1 MGYLN
6 KTYTMKTQIKTLG
19 FSLLFGA
26 SLFAQQGKQLSPEE
40 KINKHVDRLEKQ
52 LELSPD
58 QKEKI
63 KAESIILH
71 KQLNELKPSKEE
83 RMAHKL
89 EKQKHKEAV
98 KAEISPLL
106 TEEQKQKLAELETKR
121 KEKRK
126 AEKDNKK
133 GKAHKKQHDKKR
145 LSPSERAKKRTNRM
159 DKAVG
164 LSEEQ
169 KQKITAIHLAS
180 IEKKQAKKEAF
191 QSERSA
197 KKEKKQ

>member
-71 KQLNELKPSKEE
+71 KQLNELKPFKEE

-98 KAEISPLL
+98 KAEMSPLL
-106 TEEQKQKLAELETKR
+106 TEEQKQKLAEL
-121 KEKRK
+121 
-126 AEKDNKK
+126 D
-133 GKAHKKQHDKKR
+133 
-145 LSPSERAKKRTNRM
+145 P
-159 DKAVG
+159 
-164 LSEEQ
+164 
-169 KQKITAIHLAS
+169 
-180 IEKKQAKKEAF
+180 
-191 QSERSA
+191 
-197 KKEKKQ
+197 KEKKNEKLKRTKKERLIKSSMTKNAYPHLNEQKKEQIEWIKQLAYVRSKNKK

>member
-126 AEKDNKK
+126 A
-133 GKAHKKQHDKKR
+133 HKKQHDKKR
-145 LSPSERAKKRTNRM
+145 LSPSERAEKRTNRM

>member
-89 EKQKHKEAV
+89 E
-98 KAEISPLL
+98 
-106 TEEQKQKLAELETKR
+106 EQKQKLAELETKR

-145 LSPSERAKKRTNRM
+145 LSPSERAEKRTNRM

-169 KQKITAIHLAS
+169 KQKITA
-180 IEKKQAKKEAF
+180 
-191 QSERSA
+191 
-197 KKEKKQ
+197 